1 MGLLDIFKKKKSD
14 VQITW
19 EVTTSTNKEYDPWAK
34 SNASTNDKYAIA
46 AFIGIS
52 EHGAKIG
59 RTNDD
64 YARYFNYR
72 YGINDPIRY
81 HKRVISDG
89 YLVEAS
95 PEVALGKLQVGQ
107 LKSIL
112 SNAGLSDKG
121 KKADLVSR
129 IIDNIGIESLN
140 LDRYYIPSEKG
151 MEHLRKYEYS
161 FRLSS
166 YNISFD
172 EFDEQKK
179 MYAAEAKPNDIMWQI
194 LSSRFNEYNI
204 SGSYSQA
211 RNELLCMAKLLEHE
225 ERYVD
230 ALYRYI
236 LVLYYDV
243 SGCCGGDTMVAPGIV
258 ERIQKLKD
266 NYDGQI
272 VGRCY
277 DRHRLPHHYISK
289 ENFERLLFDIFENE
303 TIDIKNYTQ

>member
-1 MGLLDIFKKKKSD
+1 MGLFDIFKKKKSD

-19 EVTTSTNKEYDPWAK
+19 DVTTIANKKYDPWAK
-34 SNASTNDKYAIA
+34 NNASINVKYAIA
-46 AFIGIS
+46 AFIRIS
-52 EHGAKIG
+52 EHGAAVG
-59 RTNDD
+59 HTNDD

-81 HKRVISDG
+81 HKRVIADG
-89 YLVEAS
+89 YLVEAA
-95 PEVALGKLQVGQ
+95 PEIALGKLKVEQ

-121 KKADLVSR
+121 KKDILVSR
-129 IIDNIGIESLN
+129 IIDNIGVESLN

-161 FRLSS
+161 FRLFS
-166 YNISFD
+166 YNISFE
-172 EFDEQKK
+172 EFDERKK
-179 MYAAEAKPNDIMWQI
+179 MYPDSAKPNDIMWQI
-194 LSSRFNEYNI
+194 LNSRFNEYNI
-204 SGSYSQA
+204 GGSYSQA

-225 ERYVD
+225 ERYID

-258 ERIQKLKD
+258 ERIRKLKD
-266 NYDGQI
+266 NHDGRI
-272 VGRCY
+272 VDRCY
-277 DRHRLPHHYISK
+277 SRYKLPRQYISK
-289 ENFERLLFDIFENE
+289 ENLERLLFDIFEGKS
-303 TIDIKNYTQ
+303 IDIMDYTE